1 LKPLSIIA
9 ILLVLLCKISEPLV
23 MSLRYTAAETS
34 FVPDIMDNEGQIELK
49 IYAPLPY
56 GSNWENNDPTQEL
69 FQKDDN
75 FYNIVARR
83 FQNDTF
89 YLKIQ
94 PNLNARARFD
104 ALSSVINQA
113 LLQKTQQ
120 KQSTSNDIKFSLEDL
135 IKVFAPPTSPTIVH
149 FDSELKIGYQPT
161 VCCYTFFLPKGSSP
175 IFAPPPER
183 V

>member
-1 LKPLSIIA
+1 
-9 ILLVLLCKISEPLV
+9 
-23 MSLRYTAAETS
+23 MSLRYTAAEES
-34 FVPDIMDNEGQIELK
+34 PLSHIIDKNGQMELK

-56 GSNWENNDPTQEL
+56 GSNWEDNDPTQEI
-69 FQKDDN
+69 FQKDNN

-94 PNLNARARFD
+94 CNLAAKDRFQE
-104 ALSSVINQA
+104 LSAAINTA
-113 LLQKTQQ
+113 LLQKTQPDG
-120 KQSTSNDIKFSLEDL
+120 KSSTKSSFSLEDL
-135 IKVFAPPTSPTIVH
+135 IKVFPPPTSPTIVH
-149 FDSELKIGYQPT
+149 HCNSALKVGYHAT
-161 VCCYTFFLPKGSSP
+161 VWCYTFCLPKGDTP